1 MQILTDAGAD
11 LVAVQRQGLP
21 IHTVPLTFTLDGRTY
36 RSGID
41 IQPAGFYELLAG
53 TRSFPVTSQPAPGDF
68 AAAYQ
73 EMIADG
79 DRDVLSIH
87 ISSGLSGT
95 INAARLGAQEVP
107 EANVTF
113 VDTMTLSAGEGWQV
127 EAAGRMIQAGWPLD
141 RILATLERIRQKTDL
156 YYTLETLRY
165 LQHGG
170 RISHIQ
176 ALLGQILDL
185 KPIIGVEKTHG
196 KYAMHGRER
205 SLKKAIAKLVDIV
218 AERYGTLER
227 LRIQVMQA
235 HNPAGAQQLIALA
248 AQRFDAHLLPV
259 GDIAPVLGAHTGPG
273 LVGIIAAPLS
283 LFDGIPG
290 LA

>member
-1 MQILTDAGAD
+1 MHILTDAGAD
-11 LVAVQRQGLP
+11 LVAVQRKGLT
-21 IHTVPLTFTLDGRTY
+21 IHAVPLVFTLEGRTY

-41 IQPAGFYELLAG
+41 IQPAEFYKLLAA
-53 TRSFPVTSQPAPGDF
+53 TRSFPSTSQPAPGDF
-68 AAAYQ
+68 AAAYRRL
-73 EMIADG
+73 AATG

-113 VDTMTLSAGEGWQV
+113 VDTLTLSAAEGWQV

-141 RILATLERIRQKTDL
+141 RILPALERIKQATETF
-156 YYTLETLRY
+156 YTLETLRY
-165 LQHGG
+165 LEHGG

-185 KPIIGVEKTHG
+185 KPIIGVEKVYG
-196 KYAMHGRER
+196 RYAMHGRER
-205 SLKKAIAKLVDIV
+205 SLKRAVQRLAEIV
-218 AERYGTLER
+218 AERFGTTER
-227 LRIQVMQA
+227 LRVQVMHA
-235 HNPAGAQQLIALA
+235 HNPAGAQQLSALVT
-248 AQRFDAHLLPV
+248 QRFDAHLLPV

-273 LVGIIAAPLS
+273 LVGICAAPLS
-283 LFDGIPG
+283 AFDGIPD

>member
-11 LVAVQRQGLP
+11 LVVAQRKGLT
-21 IHTVPLTFTLDGRTY
+21 IHAVPLTFTLDGRTY

-41 IQPAGFYELLAG
+41 IQPAGFYELLAS
-53 TRSFPVTSQPAPGDF
+53 TRSFPSTSQPAPGDF
-68 AAAYQ
+68 AAAYRRL
-73 EMIADG
+73 IAGG

-107 EANVTF
+107 EARVTF
-113 VDTMTLSAGEGWQV
+113 VDTLSLSAAEGWQV
-127 EAAGRMIQAGWPLD
+127 EAAGRMIQAEWSLE
-141 RILATLERIRQKTDL
+141 RILAALERIKEATET
-156 YYTLETLRY
+156 YFTLETLRY

-176 ALLGQILDL
+176 ALFGQILDL

-205 SLKKAIAKLVDIV
+205 SMKKAIAKLAEIV
-218 AERYGTLER
+218 AERYGTMER

-235 HNPAGAQQLIALA
+235 HHPTGAQQLVALVA
-248 AQRFDAHLLPV
+248 HMFDAHLLPV

-273 LVGIIAAPLS
+273 LVGICAAPLS
-283 LFDGIPG
+283 VFDGIPG
-290 LA
+290 MA